1 MRLNIDVHDEDRDQP
16 GAEGKPWSASLTIT
30 EDDGSREV
38 FDAGLGAT
46 AAEAIKNMQ
55 IPGGP
60 EIQETTP
67 FLDPLMAALADA
79 LEDRAVVS
87 EENGDQ
93 DEAQA
98 FREAA
103 EKLLDPWYA
112 DRVGDRLIDPFIEQ
126 IPSKI

>member
-1 MRLNIDVHDEDRDQP
+1 MHDEDRDQP

-30 EDDGSREV
+30 EDDGTQEV

-46 AAEAIKNMQ
+46 AAEAVKNMQ
-55 IPGGP
+55 IPGDS
-60 EIQETTP
+60 ETQEAAP
-67 FLDPLMAALADA
+67 PLDPLLTALADA

-103 EKLLDPWYA
+103 ERLLDPRYA